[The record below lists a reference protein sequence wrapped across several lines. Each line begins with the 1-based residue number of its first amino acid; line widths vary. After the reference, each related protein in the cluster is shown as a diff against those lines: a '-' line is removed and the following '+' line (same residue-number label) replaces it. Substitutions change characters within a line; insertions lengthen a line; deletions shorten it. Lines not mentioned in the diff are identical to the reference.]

1 MLENSPAD
9 ATQLP
14 TGCQPES
21 LAKPAR
27 DHVRGLFRG
36 LGRRR
41 HRDRGG
47 VLGAGVVMVLSGLAI
62 WKPGQFRSGYEPIL
76 VALSYERACGRSRMY
91 FRSPRSR
98 KRDIA
103 LASDVRDDN
112 GRGISA
118 GRSRIVSPY
127 HSRRRN
133 IGVDRPAAVAI
144 LSH

>member
-62 WKPGQFRSGYEPIL
+62 
-76 VALSYERACGRSRMY
+76 
-91 FRSPRSR
+91 
-98 KRDIA
+98 
-103 LASDVRDDN
+103 
-112 GRGISA
+112 
-118 GRSRIVSPY
+118 
-127 HSRRRN
+127 
-133 IGVDRPAAVAI
+133 
-144 LSH
+144 